1 MKRKIL
7 FTSLFL
13 LSLFPVFSQQG
24 SSLIVDKW
32 VDSVFASLTD
42 DQKIAQLMVVRLSSI
57 NSRTREVT
65 FYEEKVREAVEKYNV
80 GGICLFQGGPVKQA
94 LLINQ
99 LQSLAKTPVLISI
112 DAENGLGMRMDS
124 VIGLPRQMMMG
135 AVTDEKIIYNYGRW
149 VGEQCRRMGIQVNYA
164 PVVDV
169 NNNPDNPVI
178 NDRSFGENKYVV
190 AAHGISYMRGMQ
202 DAGII
207 ACAKHFPGHGD
218 VSVDSHLDLPVI
230 NKSKAELDTTELY
243 PFRAL
248 FNAGVGSAMIAHLY
262 IPAIDQTANR
272 ATSISM
278 NTVTGLLRNEMGF
291 KGLTFTDA
299 LEMKG
304 VTKFYPDGDAAVES
318 LIAGNDMLCLPG
330 EVPVVLQKIKEAIK
344 RGRVSMSAIDDH
356 VRKILTAKYYLGLN
370 KPSPVVLKNL
380 ADNLNASSKQIR
392 RTVAENAIT
401 LVRYNDHNA
410 FPIPPSLNNNTAL
423 ISIGTKK
430 DNRFSQRL
438 RKDYNADVF
447 HFDYSQPASAI
458 LPLVELIRSRY
469 QSVVI
474 SIHGANRF
482 PANNFG
488 ISEAAVSLV
497 QTIAKEKPSSL
508 FVFANPYSIKNFCN
522 LNNIIACYED
532 EPVTH
537 ETAADVLNGK
547 IIPKGKLPVTVCAE
561 LPSGSAVAMDLM
573 PVAHP
578 ELLGL
583 ASAKLKLIDSLAE
596 DAVRQQATPGCVV
609 LVAKE
614 GRIAYYKSFGYYT
627 YDSTEAVQK
636 ESVYDMASVTKICAT
651 TLSIMKLYDQG
662 RVKLNATLGTYIPW
676 VRGTDKENL
685 TIENILLHQARLKSF
700 IPFYQETI
708 DAATGAPSSSI
719 YANAANNEFSVQV
732 ADSMYMNVSWLDTLK
747 KKIIRSPLE
756 KPGTYVYSDNDFI
769 FLGKIVEAVS
779 GLSLDKYVEREFYI
793 PLGLTSAGF
802 NPKKKMSDSRIVP
815 TETEKVFRRQTI
827 RGYVHDPGA
836 AMFGGVSGH
845 AGLFSN
851 AYDIA
856 VLMQMVL
863 NKGVLNGIRFL
874 SDSTI
879 TKFTAYS
886 SSISRRGLGFDKPEK
901 DNASRPEPY
910 PTLSASPLTFGHTGF
925 TGTCVWADPKHNLI
939 YVFLS
944 NRVHPDGRNKL
955 LKMNVRSNIHEA
967 IYEALKQR

>member
-1 MKRKIL
+1 MKRKFL
-7 FTSLFL
+7 L
-13 LSLFPVFSQQG
+13 LSLCLQILFPGFSQHNNTLSASQ
-24 SSLIVDKW
+24 W
-32 VDSVFASLTD
+32 VDSVFASLTE
-42 DQKIAQLMVVRLSSI
+42 DQKITQLIIVRLSSI

-80 GGICLFQGGPVKQA
+80 GGICLFQGGPVTQA
-94 LLINQ
+94 LLINH
-99 LQSLAKTPVLISI
+99 LQSVAQTPVLISI

-124 VIGLPRQMMMG
+124 VISLPRQMMMG

-149 VGEQCRRMGIQVNYA
+149 VGQQCRRMGIQVNYA

-190 AAHGISYMRGMQ
+190 AAHGISYMKGMQ
-202 DAGII
+202 DAGIM

-218 VSVDSHLDLPVI
+218 VAVDSHLDLPVI
-230 NKSKAELDTTELY
+230 NKSKTELDTTELY

-248 FNAGVGSAMIAHLY
+248 FNAGVGSAMVAHLY
-262 IPAIDQTANR
+262 IPAIDQTQNR
-272 ATSISM
+272 ATSISI

-304 VTKFYPDGDAAVES
+304 VTKFFPDGDAAVES

-330 EVPVVLQKIKEAIK
+330 EVPVVLQKIKEAIRK
-344 RGRVSMSAIDDH
+344 DRVSVSAINDH
-356 VRKILTAKYYLGLN
+356 VKKILLAKYNLGLN
-370 KPSPVVLKNL
+370 KTSPVILKNL
-380 ADNLNASSKQIR
+380 TDNLNTESKQIR
-392 RTVAENAIT
+392 KQIAENAIT
-401 LVRYNDHNA
+401 LLRYDDHNA
-410 FPIPPSLNNNTAL
+410 FPIPATLDNNIAL

-430 DNRFSQRL
+430 DNRFSQRV

-447 HFDYSQPASAI
+447 HFDYSLPASSV

-469 QSVVI
+469 QTVVI

-488 ISEAAVSLV
+488 ISEASVNLV
-497 QTIAKEKPSSL
+497 QKIANEKHTSL
-508 FVFANPYSIKNFCN
+508 FVFANPYSIKNFCG
-522 LNNIIACYED
+522 LKNIIACYED
-532 EPVTH
+532 EPITQDV
-537 ETAADVLNGK
+537 AADVLNGK
-547 IIPKGKLPVTVCAE
+547 IVPKGKLPVTVCTAF
-561 LPSGSAVAMDLM
+561 PSGTAKTMDLM
-573 PVAHP
+573 PAANP
-578 ELLGL
+578 NLLGL
-583 ASAKLKLIDSLAE
+583 EPDQLKRIDSLAE

-662 RVKLNATLGTYIPW
+662 KLKLNSTLGTYIPW
-676 VRGTDKENL
+676 VRGTNKENL
-685 TIENILLHQARLKSF
+685 KIEDILLHQARLKSF

-708 DAATGAPSSSI
+708 DPVTGQPFPSVYSNSP
-719 YANAANNEFSVQV
+719 NNEFRVQV
-732 ADSMYMNVSWLDTLK
+732 ADSLYMNASWLDTLNRR
-747 KKIIRSPLE
+747 IIKSPLE

-769 FLGKIVEAVS
+769 FLGKIVEAIS
-779 GLSLDKYVEREFYI
+779 GLSLDKYVEKEFYQ

-802 NPKKKMSDSRIVP
+802 NPKKKLNDSKIVP

-827 RGYVHDPGA
+827 RGFVHDPGA
-836 AMFGGVSGH
+836 AMFGGVAGH

-874 SDSTI
+874 SDTTI
-879 TKFTAYS
+879 AKFTAYS
-886 SSISRRGLGFDKPEK
+886 STISRRGLGFDKPEK
-901 DNASRPEPY
+901 DNAIRPEPY

-955 LKMNVRSNIHEA
+955 LKMNVRSNIHEV
-967 IYEALKQR
+967 IYEALKSR